1 LQLQT
6 QQVYDQ
12 GSQPYRKQKYM
23 MPVEPIKGLKPE
35 MISPTQVSA
44 PSWGS
49 IIGNSILG
57 GVQGAMQFSYQK
69 PGGGLGF
76 Y

>member
-1 LQLQT
+1 
-6 QQVYDQ
+6 
-12 GSQPYRKQKYM
+12 
-23 MPVEPIKGLKPE
+23 
-35 MISPTQVSA
+35 MISPTAVSA

-49 IIGNSILG
+49 IIGNSILSG
-57 GVQGAMQFSYQK
+57 AQGAMQFSYQK